1 MFNKRPETKIA
12 LAVLFIGWL
21 TLGSPTASFAA
32 DHADAAGS
40 KAAAAS
46 DARADR
52 DDSGRNE
59 AQAPPAAQRQQPLL
73 DRGWSVVMDM
83 RLATLRLFR

>member
-59 AQAPPAAQRQQPLL
+59 AQAPPAAQPPAIWAQFELSAIPIQF
-73 DRGWSVVMDM
+73 SSMSHV
-83 RLATLRLFR
+83 